1 MKFTIKVFQRTF
13 SPPEEIWL
21 PVAKTGISALTLQ
34 KMAETGCFEVREG
47 TVRAENLHD
56 ILRVIRLRRHLGV
69 NLAGAAVILAML
81 DRLERLER
89 ENEQL
94 RRRLGR

>member
-1 MKFTIKVFQRTF
+1 MRFTIKFHQHSF
-13 SPPEEIWL
+13 SPGEEIWL
-21 PVAKTGISALTLQ
+21 SVAKTGISALTLQ
-34 KMAETGCFEVREG
+34 KMVESGCFEVRG
-47 TVRAENLHD
+47 GSVRPENVHD

-89 ENEQL
+89 ENEEL
-94 RRRLGR
+94 RRRLGY